1 MAVIALIAFTVFFI
15 QHHRSERASAQT
27 ADAEFQRLREEH
39 IRYAQRL
46 DQLSAKNH
54 LSEQEQIE
62 EILLKKKKLRVKDEM
77 EMMIRQAGSV

>member
-1 MAVIALIAFTVFFI
+1 VSSPPEAIREQLMANNP
-15 QHHRSERASAQT
+15 
-27 ADAEFQRLREEH
+27 EFQRLREEH